1 MIIKYKTFINEKSN
15 IIISL
20 ADLEQVI
27 KSVFD
32 DSKVSSVNTTYE
44 KDDDGFKFIITMNNI
59 FYEKT
64 NIIHN
69 KIIFYT
75 DEKKRK
81 LTKNHFLYLYD
92 INCKFRQI
100 NFINIEEL
108 QNSLKDVFT
117 NRKFGK
123 NIKILSDIYITF
135 VNNINKWLSENDID
149 NISIYNINYNP
160 IVDVIPCESLFFKF
174 NINIDD
180 TRFIDMTIRKIEEG
194 FKITFNENEWFK
206 DIEISDLEALTQ
218 TVGEMIKNHIG

>member
-81 LTKNHFLYLYD
+81 LTKILEVE
-92 INCKFRQI
+92 K
-100 NFINIEEL
+100 
-108 QNSLKDVFT
+108 
-117 NRKFGK
+117 K
-123 NIKILSDIYITF
+123 NEFYGR
-135 VNNINKWLSENDID
+135 
-149 NISIYNINYNP
+149 
-160 IVDVIPCESLFFKF
+160 CF
-174 NINIDD
+174 N
-180 TRFIDMTIRKIEEG
+180 
-194 FKITFNENEWFK
+194 
-206 DIEISDLEALTQ
+206 LC
-218 TVGEMIKNHIG
+218 